1 MKRLAAAPGVQLAGI
16 FGALAIVAA
25 VWVQTDRRPP
35 EWDHAN
41 HLERAALCGQILA
54 DRGLAGWGEI
64 VKMSAFY
71 PPVVPCSAGLLSLL
85 FPPTPLAAQS
95 VILAFLALA
104 LVSLFFLGHRLFDAP
119 TGVLAA
125 LIFGAAPFVVFSTT
139 NFQLDLP
146 LAAAVIFALLLLV
159 LTDDFSRRAW
169 SAAAG
174 LAFAWGMLVKPP
186 FAVYLFPPL
195 ALVAWRA
202 LRAPDRRARALNLL
216 LALLLGGGLSLPW
229 YGPRLF
235 GLPLQIAARSFKQ
248 AALQGSPE
256 TLTGAALLLYPR
268 TLPAIFGFLAAPL
281 FAWGLLAL
289 ARRRDSRGLLWS
301 ASLVPFAVFLLI
313 QNKNYRYVLPLL
325 PVAALIAAAGFR
337 ALAPVWRR
345 GLAVALVCLSALQVG
360 AAAFGLPP
368 LGRWAPVGIPLV
380 FSFPPSPAE
389 WPHRQI
395 LDVIVREASG
405 RPATVSVVPNYN
417 FFSVS
422 NFRYYAVRDRLPLRW
437 TRAWDDYPLGVEFIV
452 LKTGSLGPAFSVAKA
467 QRIMERLARGDPA
480 FERAF
485 PVIWEGPLPDG
496 SRASVRQRR
505 RTPVAGANPSEMAR
519 RLKEGVVAFLDP
531 YARDLDQLAVDL
543 SADPQALLRG
553 EIRRVR
559 LEAKSARV
567 AEFARDG
574 AQLRL
579 REIRVSLEGVLV
591 NPYRLVASG
600 EIELLAME
608 KLRVERLVV
617 TEEDLRAFLAG
628 LRQLGGLTVGLED
641 GAVSVALAQRGPDVA
656 GRLRLANGTGGA
668 PLTVRARQL
677 SLGGIPLPPL
687 LVHWVFRHYDPTPR
701 LARLPVAVELG
712 QIRVEPHRIVISTTP

>member
-1 MKRLAAAPGVQLAGI
+1 MRRLAAVPSVQLAGI

-64 VKMSAFY
+64 VEMSSFY

-85 FPPTPLAAQS
+85 FPLTPLTAQS
-95 VILAFLALA
+95 VILVFLALA
-104 LVSLFFLGHRLFDAP
+104 LVSLFFLGRQLFDSS

-125 LIFGAAPFVVFSTT
+125 LIFGTAPFVVFSTT

-146 LAAAVIFALLLLV
+146 LAAAVSLSLLALI
-159 LTDDFSRRAW
+159 LTEDFSRRSW
-169 SAAAG
+169 SVVAG
-174 LAFAWGMLVKPP
+174 LSFAFGMLVKPP
-186 FAVYLFPPL
+186 FAVYVLPPL

-202 LRAPDRRARALNLL
+202 LRAPDRRVRAFNLL
-216 LALLLGGGLSLPW
+216 PALVLGGALSLPW

-235 GLPLQIAARSFKQ
+235 GLPIQIATRSFKQ

-256 TLTGAALLLYPR
+256 IFSGAALLLYPR
-268 TLPAIFGFLAAPL
+268 TLLATFGVLAAPL

-301 ASLVPFAVFLLI
+301 ASVVPFVVFLLI
-313 QNKNYRYVLPLL
+313 QNKNYRYVLPIF
-325 PVAALIAAAGFR
+325 PVAALSAAAGLR
-337 ALAPVWRR
+337 AFAPPWRR
-345 GLAVALVCLSALQVG
+345 GLTVALLGLSVLQVS
-360 AAAFGLPP
+360 AAAFAVPP
-368 LGRWAPVGIPLV
+368 VGRWTVLGVPLV
-380 FSFPPSPAE
+380 FAFPPSPVA
-389 WPHRQI
+389 WPHREI
-395 LDVIVREASG
+395 LDVIVREARG
-405 RPATVSVVPNYN
+405 RPAIVSVVPNDN

-422 NFRYYAVRDRLPLRW
+422 NFRYYAVRDRLPLRL
-437 TRAWDDYPLGVEFIV
+437 TRAWDDYPLGVEFII
-452 LKTGSLGPAFSVAKA
+452 LKTGSLGPEFSIAKPR
-467 QRIMERLARGDPA
+467 RIMERLEQGDSA

-505 RTPVAGANPSEMAR
+505 LAPVAGASPSDLAR
-519 RLKEGVVAFLDP
+519 RLKDSIVAFLDP
-531 YARDLDQLAVDL
+531 YARDLEQLTVDL
-543 SADPQALLRG
+543 SADPEALLRG
-553 EIRRVR
+553 EIRWMR
-559 LEAKSARV
+559 LEAGSVRV
-567 AEFARDG
+567 AEFARNG

-591 NPYRLVASG
+591 NPHRLVASG
-600 EIELLAME
+600 AIEPLAVE
-608 KLRVERLVV
+608 KMRIERLVV

-628 LRQLGGLTVGLED
+628 FPRLGRLTVGLED
-641 GAVSVALAQRGPDVA
+641 GGVSVALVQRGPDVA
-656 GRLRLANGTGGA
+656 GRLRLFNGTGGA
-668 PLTVRARQL
+668 PLTVHAERI

-687 LVHWVFRHYDPTPR
+687 LVHWIFRQYDPTAR
-701 LARLPVAVELG
+701 LARLPIAVELG
-712 QIRVEPHRIVISTTP
+712 QIRVEPHRIVISSTP